1 MKEICQNEPCTGCGL
16 CASICPQQCIS
27 FVQKELG
34 HLYPEIDQSACI
46 NCGKCAKYCPQNKPV
61 DFHEPI
67 SAFAAW
73 AKDSTEYESSTSGG
87 AASLLANQTIA
98 KGGVVYGVTVKPQVE
113 IEFERITNYEGI
125 IRTKGSKY
133 VQSNVHK
140 QFNNIK
146 KDVESGKE
154 VLFIGTPCQVAA
166 VRKLFSYQPQ
176 NLLLVD
182 LICHGVPSL
191 HLLKEHVK
199 SISNITNIS
208 DLKFRTRKGLQ
219 FLIFDNSGSEIYNY
233 LPWGNDDSKDF
244 YYETFLDG
252 YTYRNSC
259 YQCKYACPERCSDIT
274 IGDFW
279 GIDSKAEEQMQP
291 HPNGLSLIMP
301 ITEKGIDAIEAIR
314 EKLNLYE
321 RPTHEAINGNEQL
334 RHPKLMNK
342 RIRIFRSLSRLIS
355 PPKVFKL
362 VKADIKIRQVIYHI
376 IKIQK

>member
-1 MKEICQNEPCTGCGL
+1 MKEICNKGECTGCGL
-16 CASICPQQCIS
+16 CREVCPKQCIS
-27 FVQKELG
+27 FVKKELG
-34 HLYPEIDQSACI
+34 HLYPDIDQSICI
-46 NCGKCAKYCPQNKPV
+46 DCGKCTNNCPQNKPV
-61 DFHEPI
+61 DLHKPI
-67 SAFAAW
+67 TAWAAW
-73 AKDSTEYESSTSGG
+73 AKNKHEYETSASGG

-98 KGGVVYGVTVKPQVE
+98 KGGVVYGVTAKPQVE
-113 IEFERITNYEGI
+113 IEYERITSHEGVS
-125 IRTKGSKY
+125 RTKGSKY
-133 VQSNVHK
+133 VQSSVHK
-140 QFNNIK
+140 QFKKIK
-146 KDVESGKE
+146 EDVVSGKE
-154 VLFIGTPCQVAA
+154 VLFVGTPCQVAA
-166 VRKLFSYQPQ
+166 VRRLFSDQPR

-199 SISNITNIS
+199 SISNIANIS

-233 LPWGNDDSKDF
+233 QPWGNDDSKDF

-252 YTYRNSC
+252 YTYRDSC

-301 ITEKGIDAIEAIR
+301 ITEKGKKNIEAIR

-321 RPTHEAINGNEQL
+321 RPIHEAISGNEQL

-342 RIRIFRSLSRLIS
+342 RIRLFRSLSRLIS
-355 PPKVFKL
+355 PPKAFML
-362 VKADIKIRQVIYHI
+362 VKVDIKIRQTIHKI
-376 IKIQK
+376 IK

>member
-146 KDVESGKE
+146 KDVGSGKE

-191 HLLKEHVK
+191 HLLKAHIS
-199 SISNITNIS
+199 SIFNIANVSNV
-208 DLKFRTRKGLQ
+208 KFRTKMGCQLL
-219 FLIFDNSGSEIYNY
+219 LIDNNDTEIYSY
-233 LPWGNDDSKDF
+233 LPWASLNVEDF
-244 YYETFLDG
+244 YYDAFLEG

-259 YQCKYACPERCSDIT
+259 YQCKYACPKRCSDIT

-279 GIDSKAEEQMQP
+279 GIDSTAEKLMLP
-291 HPNGLSLIMP
+291 HQNGMSLIMP
-301 ITEKGIDAIEAIR
+301 ITEKGENAIENIK

-321 RPTHEAINGNEQL
+321 RPTHEAIRGNEQL
-334 RHPKLMNK
+334 RHPKKMNK
-342 RIRIFRSLSRLIS
+342 RIRMFRCLSRFIS
-355 PPKVFKL
+355 PPKAFKL
-362 VKADIKIRQVIYHI
+362 VKADIKIRQVKYHI
-376 IKIQK
+376 IKKQK